1 LCDAAKLA
9 SEKRETSVN
18 YSKPWQN
25 KSIFSAAAG
34 SRSSAKQRGNDKPR
48 NRVVAS
54 HSDG

>member
-9 SEKRETSVN
+9 SEKRKTQLN

-25 KSIFSAAAG
+25 KSIFCAAAG
-34 SRSSAKQRGNDKPR
+34 SRTSAKQRGNLKPR